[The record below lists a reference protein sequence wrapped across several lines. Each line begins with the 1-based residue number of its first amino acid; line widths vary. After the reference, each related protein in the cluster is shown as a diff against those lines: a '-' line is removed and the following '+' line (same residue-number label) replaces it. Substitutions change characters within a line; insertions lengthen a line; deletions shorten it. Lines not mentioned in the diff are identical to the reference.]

1 MKGTQKGI
9 KVKVDNIFDEFHTYS
24 VDWNANRLKFYID
37 DKETFSYYKESD
49 AQEDSWPFDN
59 EMNIIMHVVVC
70 AGQVLTPRGIGLNR
84 GSLVLRFIYD
94 QRRRNKQL
102 VFVNLWVL
110 ICVGDSVY
118 RSCLDTSGRQSE
130 G

>member
-49 AQEDSWPFDN
+49 AQEA
-59 EMNIIMHVVVC
+59 C
-70 AGQVLTPRGIGLNR
+70 AETPPVIKKTTLSPGLP
-84 GSLVLRFIYD
+84 SD
-94 QRRRNKQL
+94 K
-102 VFVNLWVL
+102 
-110 ICVGDSVY
+110 
-118 RSCLDTSGRQSE
+118 T
-130 G
+130 